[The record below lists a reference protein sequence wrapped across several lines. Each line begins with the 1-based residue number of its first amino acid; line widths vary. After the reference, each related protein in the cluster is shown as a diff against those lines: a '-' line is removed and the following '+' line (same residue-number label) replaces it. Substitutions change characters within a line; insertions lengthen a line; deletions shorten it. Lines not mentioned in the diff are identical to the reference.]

1 MQEYYI
7 VRQPQPPAAGGM
19 NGAEIPFQQMQFMPP
34 GQVPGFVPQGPGF
47 SPGQGQGFGPGQGP
61 GFGLGFPPGQVSG
74 FPTGQV
80 PGFPPG
86 QVPGF
91 PSVQV
96 PGFPPGQVPGGGV
109 GMGPPLGRPPQFI
122 PSQAAAQQTAGVL
135 AVDPGAIRPCRF
147 RFVYLW
153 LDTGQ
158 QFWAWLVFVGRRSV
172 SGWRWTGFNWV
183 FFGLDLDRISSF
195 V

>member
-7 VRQPQPPAAGGM
+7 VRQPQPVTGGM
-19 NGAEIPFQQMQFMPP
+19 GGTEIPFQQMQFMPP
-34 GQVPGFVPQGPGF
+34 GQVPGFTPQGPGF
-47 SPGQGQGFGPGQGP
+47 PQVQGPGFSQGQVTGFGPGQGQGFGPGFSQ
-61 GFGLGFPPGQVSG
+61 
-74 FPTGQV
+74 GQV
-80 PGFPPG
+80 PGFGQFFPPG
-86 QVPGF
+86 
-91 PSVQV
+91 QV

-195 V
+195 VCF